1 MRVGWLADD
10 AGAQGGAE
18 FTQAEF
24 RAAAPAGVEIV
35 DCPAG
40 QVVEGLDRYVIHNCV
55 KYTLQD
61 LRALEGKPTTKYWHD
76 VGPWLQLGVATWLH
90 ANTTAAICCSPI
102 QAEHMKGLGKAA
114 LEAAGEI
121 DGLRESM
128 RKIPNML
135 ETKVKVTIDQVDFAG
150 QAVGNA
156 AKNKAFNPT
165 GDGLGN
171 AVKAAAA
178 EETRARAR
186 SDKSFAGM
194 IADGIGA
201 LIPGLG
207 AVTGKV
213 GSLMGAS
220 GALKPFAALG
230 AQYGLHDGR
239 HSRA

>member
-1 MRVGWLADD
+1 MNLIIPALVAL
-10 AGAQGGAE
+10 
-18 FTQAEF
+18 
-24 RAAAPAGVEIV
+24 AAAIV
-35 DCPAG
+35 VAYSKSETFRNI
-40 QVVEGLDRYVIHNCV
+40 VNAVF
-55 KYTLQD
+55 K
-61 LRALEGKPTTKYWHD
+61 A
-76 VGPWLQLGVATWLH
+76 VATVVVGAIDRILG
-90 ANTTAAICCSPI
+90 ALSSMLTAFGKIAQHIPG
-102 QAEHMKGLGKAA
+102 MKGLGKAA

-178 EETRARAR
+178 AETRARAR

-194 IADGIGA
+194 IADGIGS
-201 LIPGLG
+201 LIPGVG
-207 AVTGKV
+207 AVTGKA

-230 AQYGLHDGR
+230 AQYGLHAGVPR
-239 HSRA
+239 VTVPCAARGGS